1 MNPQNQE
8 RLLAELLNRDAQPDA
23 EPPEAATAVDISYP
37 TTHVVIEI
45 EPNTNDE
52 IAKPEN
58 LEYCSSVPLR
68 R

>member
-37 TTHVVIEI
+37 TTHVVIE
-45 EPNTNDE
+45 NRT
-52 IAKPEN
+52 KH
-58 LEYCSSVPLR
+58 
-68 R
+68 